1 MILYLDASALVK
13 EYVQERGSDEVA
25 EIVARA
31 TTIGTALISRAEVA
45 AALGRAVRMRVV
57 EREEGFANLTEFR
70 EAWFDLVRIDV
81 TDELV
86 ARADEFAWHFDLRGY
101 DAVHLAAASSWQDA
115 LGQRVTLATFDK
127 PLWEAA
133 RQAGLVAYPPDLP
146 ALLAAWK
153 AGPYDRPPS
162 TNSTPRI
169 HE

>member
-13 EYVQERGSDEVA
+13 EFVEERGADEVIA
-25 EIVARA
+25 VVARA
-31 TTIGTALISRAEVA
+31 TMIGTALISRAEVA
-45 AALGRAVRMRVV
+45 AALGKAVRMGVV
-57 EREEGFANLTEFR
+57 AREEGFANLQAFR
-70 EAWFDLVRIDV
+70 DEWFDLVRLDI

-86 ARADEFAWHFDLRGY
+86 ARADEYAWQFGLRGY

-115 LGQRVTLATFDK
+115 LGQRVTLVTFDK

-133 RQAGLVAYPPDLP
+133 KQVGLAVHPPDLP

-153 AGPYDRPPS
+153 PGLYDRTPS

>member
-13 EYVQERGSDEVA
+13 EFVEERGADEVIA
-25 EIVARA
+25 VVARA
-31 TTIGTALISRAEVA
+31 TMLGTALISRAEVA
-45 AALGRAVRMRVV
+45 AALGKAVRMGVV
-57 EREEGFANLTEFR
+57 ERDDGFANLQAFR
-70 EAWFDLVRIDV
+70 EEWLDLVRLDI

-86 ARADEFAWHFDLRGY
+86 ARADEYAWHLGLRSY
-101 DAVHLAAASSWQDA
+101 DAVHLAAASLWQDA

-133 RQAGLVAYPPDLP
+133 KQTGLIAYPPDLP

-153 AGPYDRPPS
+153 PGLYDRAPS
-162 TNSTPRI
+162 TNSTPQI

>member
-13 EYVQERGSDEVA
+13 EFVEERGADEMTAV
-25 EIVARA
+25 VARA
-31 TTIGTALISRAEVA
+31 TMIGTALISRAEVA
-45 AALGRAVRMRVV
+45 AALGKAVRMGVV
-57 EREEGFANLTEFR
+57 EREEGFANLQAFR
-70 EAWFDLVRIDV
+70 EEWFDLVRVDI

-86 ARADEFAWHFDLRGY
+86 ARADEYAWHLGLRGY
-101 DAVHLAAASSWQDA
+101 DAVQLAAASLWQDA
-115 LGQRVTLATFDK
+115 LGQRVTLVTFDK

-133 RQAGLVAYPPDLP
+133 KQTGLIAYPPDLP

-153 AGPYDRPPS
+153 PGLYDRTPS